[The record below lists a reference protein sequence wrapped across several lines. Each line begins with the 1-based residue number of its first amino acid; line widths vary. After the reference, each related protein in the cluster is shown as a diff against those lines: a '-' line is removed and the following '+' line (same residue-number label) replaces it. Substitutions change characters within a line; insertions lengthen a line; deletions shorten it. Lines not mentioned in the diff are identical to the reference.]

1 MFKRKLLYA
10 TFLKNLSY
18 NGKSLK
24 VAQLGSYCSE
34 KTSYHHGEASL
45 NAAIV
50 GMAQNFVGSNNINLL
65 IPSGQFGTRLQGG
78 KDSAS
83 ERYIFTQLNK
93 ITRCIFP
100 ATDDNILKYLD
111 DDGLPVEPLFYA
123 PIIPMVLVNGSKGI
137 GTGFST
143 EIICYNPLQIIEYL
157 KNKLNN
163 IEVTTESEFVPYY
176 EGFQGTIEK
185 LSDGKFLIKG
195 KYEIVGPDKI
205 RVTEL
210 PVGFWTEDFKEHLE
224 SLTEATDKTGK
235 KITPIVKD
243 YDDMSKDTSVD
254 FTITLQ
260 KGKLVELQETKGDHG
275 CNGVF
280 KTFKLSTTTSS
291 SNMHL
296 FDANDKLKKYK
307 NVPEII
313 NDYYIIRLNLYQS
326 RKEFMIDSLTKELC
340 LLSNKSRYIQELLND
355 TIDLRKKKKDEV
367 VAMLQTKNYDIIND
381 DSEYKYLT
389 RMPMDSV
396 TEEIVA
402 KIQKETGDKQLEL
415 KTIQET
421 SIQQMW
427 LLELDNLSIEYLK
440 YQEDRQRLMSGSS
453 EKKKSVVKNK
463 KINLVIE

>member
-1 MFKRKLLYA
+1 
-10 TFLKNLSY
+10 
-18 NGKSLK
+18 
-24 VAQLGSYCSE
+24 
-34 KTSYHHGEASL
+34 
-45 NAAIV
+45 
-50 GMAQNFVGSNNINLL
+50 
-65 IPSGQFGTRLQGG
+65 
-78 KDSAS
+78 
-83 ERYIFTQLNK
+83 
-93 ITRCIFP
+93 
-100 ATDDNILKYLD
+100 
-111 DDGLPVEPLFYA
+111 
-123 PIIPMVLVNGSKGI
+123 
-137 GTGFST
+137 
-143 EIICYNPLQIIEYL
+143 
-157 KNKLNN
+157 
-163 IEVTTESEFVPYY
+163 
-176 EGFQGTIEK
+176 
-185 LSDGKFLIKG
+185 
-195 KYEIVGPDKI
+195 
-205 RVTEL
+205 
-210 PVGFWTEDFKEHLE
+210 
-224 SLTEATDKTGK
+224 
-235 KITPIVKD
+235 
-243 YDDMSKDTSVD
+243 
-254 FTITLQ
+254 
-260 KGKLVELQETKGDHG
+260 
-275 CNGVF
+275 
-280 KTFKLSTTTSS
+280 
-291 SNMHL
+291 MHL